1 MDQDHAR
8 RPGGVEGDQR
18 FHGARSA
25 SISTDG
31 TESLRWMAFAKLV
44 LPDNDVPD
52 CTITR
57 GVDTWSA

>member
-1 MDQDHAR
+1 
-8 RPGGVEGDQR
+8 
-18 FHGARSA
+18 
-25 SISTDG
+25 
-31 TESLRWMAFAKLV
+31 MAFAKLV